1 MRVAFIGPV
10 GSGKSSQAQRL
21 SWSLPFYNR
30 SPRLST
36 GELVRAQI
44 EARTPLGARIE
55 ALHDAGE
62 PVPDGVIFDL
72 LLPHVRTAGG
82 FILDDFPANVGQA
95 EILDAELEER
105 SAGPLRHVISLEG
118 PTDDE
123 LVGRVLGGRVHSR
136 ATDIAYHLKNDP
148 PPGPEKRLDPGPF
161 ERRRDDT
168 EESLR
173 RRLGVYRREHAL
185 LKERY
190 QAQGR
195 LRVIDAGK
203 SLDEAAEDVLAA
215 LGHPENPQFYA
226 V

>member
-10 GSGKSSQAQRL
+10 GAGKSTQAQRL

-36 GELVRAQI
+36 GDLVRAQI

-55 ALHDAGE
+55 AYYNAGE
-62 PVPDGVIFDL
+62 PVPDEVVLGL

-82 FILDDFPANVGQA
+82 FVLDDFPANAGQA
-95 EILDAELEER
+95 GALDEELEER
-105 SAGPLRHVISLEG
+105 SAGRLHHVISLEG

-123 LVGRVLGGRVHSR
+123 LVERILGGRVHSR
-136 ATDIAYHLKNDP
+136 ATDVPYHLENDP
-148 PPGPEKRLDPGPF
+148 PPEPKERLDPGPF
-161 ERRRDDT
+161 VRRPDDT
-168 EESLR
+168 EEVLR
-173 RRLGVYRREHAL
+173 RRLGAYRSEHAL

-190 QAQGR
+190 EAQGV
-195 LRVIDAGK
+195 LRVIDAGQP
-203 SLDEAAEDVLAA
+203 LAGVAEDVLGV
-215 LGHPENPQFYA
+215 LGHPEGPGYYA

>member
-1 MRVAFIGPV
+1 MRVAFIGSV
-10 GSGKSSQAQRL
+10 GAGKSSQAQRL

-62 PVPDGVIFDL
+62 PVPDGVVFDL

-82 FILDDFPANVGQA
+82 FVLDDFPANAGQA
-95 EILDAELEER
+95 EVLDEELKER
-105 SAGPLRHVISLEG
+105 SAGPLHHVVSLEG

-123 LVGRVLGGRVHSR
+123 LVERVLGGRVHSR
-136 ATDIAYHLKNDP
+136 ATDVAYHLKNDP

-168 EESLR
+168 EGSLR
-173 RRLGVYRREHAL
+173 RRLGAYRREHAL
-185 LKERY
+185 LKARY
-190 QAQGR
+190 EQRGV
-195 LRVIDAGK
+195 LSVIDARQP
-203 SLDEAAEDVLAA
+203 LDKVAEDVLDA
-215 LGHPENPQFYA
+215 LGHPENPQYYA

>member
-10 GSGKSSQAQRL
+10 GAGKSSQAQRL
-21 SWSLPFYNR
+21 AWLLPFYNR

-62 PVPDGVIFDL
+62 PVPDGVILDL

-95 EILDAELEER
+95 EALDAELEER
-105 SAGPLRHVISLEG
+105 SAGPLQYVISLEG
-118 PTDDE
+118 PSDDE
-123 LVGRVLGGRVHSR
+123 LVERVLGGRVHSR
-136 ATDIAYHLKNDP
+136 ATDISYHLQNDP
-148 PPGPEKRLDPGPF
+148 PPAPEERLDPGPF
-161 ERRRDDT
+161 ERRSDDT
-168 EESLR
+168 EEALR
-173 RRLGVYRREHAL
+173 RRLGTYRREHAL
-185 LKERY
+185 LKEHY
-190 QAQGR
+190 QERGV
-195 LRVIDAGK
+195 LRVIDAGQP
-203 SLDEAAEDVLAA
+203 LDRMSEDVLAA
-215 LGHPENPQFYA
+215 LGHPENPQYYA

>member
-36 GELVRAQI
+36 GDLVRAQI
-44 EARTPLGARIE
+44 EARTPLGARIG

-62 PVPDGVIFDL
+62 PVPDGVVFDL

-82 FILDDFPANVGQA
+82 FVLDDFPANAGQA

-105 SAGPLRHVISLEG
+105 GAGPLRHVISLEG
-118 PTDDE
+118 PSDDE

-136 ATDIAYHLKNDP
+136 ATDAAYHLKNDP

-161 ERRRDDT
+161 ERRSDDT

-173 RRLGVYRREHAL
+173 RRLGAYRREHAL
-185 LKERY
+185 LKEHYEAR
-190 QAQGR
+190 GV
-195 LRVIDAGK
+195 LTVIDAGRP
-203 SLDEAAEDVLAA
+203 LDKVAEGVLDA
-215 LGHPENPQFYA
+215 LGHPENPQYYA